1 MMIMMVGYSDV
12 ADGVVRMT
20 LDWKEGLKEEKN
32 VRGSAKFRSDSTVR
46 SRRHL
51 RVS

>member
-1 MMIMMVGYSDV
+1 MMVGYSDV
-12 ADGVVRMT
+12 ADGVVRVT

-32 VRGSAKFRSDSTVR
+32 VRGSAKFRSDLTVR

-51 RVS
+51 GIS